1 MGSCRRVPGKLFIEM
16 STLQPMT
23 VARWRRV
30 ATPGARLIDS
40 PVLGSI
46 PTVREGKL
54 VALVGGAA
62 ADVARARGVLDH
74 LTRRV
79 EPIGPIGAGCAMK
92 LAVNLGMAVQ
102 LQALAES
109 LALGLSEGLTLDQML
124 DVMSDAVIA
133 TPWFKG
139 KLPVLK
145 GEPGDIT
152 LDVRT
157 LRKDMMS
164 AIATGAC
171 NGVAMPA
178 TSGALASLA
187 AAVAGGWGD
196 KGSRRRCRS
205 SSARTCCRI
214 TSDRSRSNRPPR
226 RAGRR
231 RRALRSSVAAKPC
244 QGGHGTAQGRRAALG
259 ARPNPGSLDPV
270 TGRTAAEFT
279 FLQIVHDAL
288 LDFDPVTLDPKPGL
302 AKAYAFEDP
311 TTFTMDL
318 VENASFHDGTPFD
331 AEAVKFNL
339 DRARTDRRSNVKADI
354 ATIRAIEVAGK
365 YRVIL
370 RLERP
375 NAALP
380 AILTDRPG
388 MMVSP
393 TNIKQNGANADQ
405 SPVGTGPVEA

>member
-1 MGSCRRVPGKLFIEM
+1 MKVGLVGLGRMGSAIAQRLGDCGHEVIAWDKNPKAVAAQGNRVCAADNPRAVAAAAEIVLSIITEDKGLQRVFAGKDGFLAGDVAGKLFIEM

-23 VARWRRV
+23 HRALAPQVA
-30 ATPGARLIDS
+30 AKGACLVDS

-46 PTVREGKL
+46 PSVREGKL
-54 VALVGGAA
+54 VALVGGDA

-79 EPIGPIGAGCAMK
+79 VHLGPNGAGCAMK
-92 LAVNLGMAVQ
+92 LAINLGMAVQ

-124 DVMSDAVIA
+124 EVMSDAVTA

-178 TSGALASLA
+178 TSALASLA

-196 KGSRRRCRS
+196 KDL
-205 SSARTCCRI
+205 AEVPQFFRTYM
-214 TSDRSRSNRPPR
+214 
-226 RAGRR
+226 
-231 RRALRSSVAAKPC
+231 
-244 QGGHGTAQGRRAALG
+244 
-259 ARPNPGSLDPV
+259 
-270 TGRTAAEFT
+270 
-279 FLQIVHDAL
+279 LQD
-288 LDFDPVTLDPKPGL
+288 
-302 AKAYAFEDP
+302 YE
-311 TTFTMDL
+311 
-318 VENASFHDGTPFD
+318 
-331 AEAVKFNL
+331 
-339 DRARTDRRSNVKADI
+339 
-354 ATIRAIEVAGK
+354 
-365 YRVIL
+365 
-370 RLERP
+370 
-375 NAALP
+375 
-380 AILTDRPG
+380 
-388 MMVSP
+388 
-393 TNIKQNGANADQ
+393 
-405 SPVGTGPVEA
+405 

>member
-1 MGSCRRVPGKLFIEM
+1 MKVGLVGLGRMGSAIAQRLGECGHEVIAWDKNAKAVAAQGNRVRAADNPRAVAAAAEIVLSIITEDKGVRRVFTGSDGFLAGDVAGKLFIEM

-23 VARWRRV
+23 HRALAPQVA
-30 ATPGARLIDS
+30 AKGARLIDS

-54 VALVGGAA
+54 CALVGGDA
-62 ADVARARGVLDH
+62 ADVARARSVLDH

-79 EPIGPIGAGCAMK
+79 IHLGPNGAGCAMK
-92 LAVNLGMAVQ
+92 LAINLGMAVQ
-102 LQALAES
+102 LQALAKS

-124 DVMSDAVIA
+124 DVMSDAVTA

-196 KGSRRRCRS
+196 KDL
-205 SSARTCCRI
+205 AEVPQFFRTYM
-214 TSDRSRSNRPPR
+214 
-226 RAGRR
+226 
-231 RRALRSSVAAKPC
+231 
-244 QGGHGTAQGRRAALG
+244 
-259 ARPNPGSLDPV
+259 
-270 TGRTAAEFT
+270 
-279 FLQIVHDAL
+279 LQD
-288 LDFDPVTLDPKPGL
+288 
-302 AKAYAFEDP
+302 Y
-311 TTFTMDL
+311 
-318 VENASFHDGTPFD
+318 
-331 AEAVKFNL
+331 
-339 DRARTDRRSNVKADI
+339 
-354 ATIRAIEVAGK
+354 
-365 YRVIL
+365 
-370 RLERP
+370 
-375 NAALP
+375 
-380 AILTDRPG
+380 
-388 MMVSP
+388 
-393 TNIKQNGANADQ
+393 Q
-405 SPVGTGPVEA
+405 